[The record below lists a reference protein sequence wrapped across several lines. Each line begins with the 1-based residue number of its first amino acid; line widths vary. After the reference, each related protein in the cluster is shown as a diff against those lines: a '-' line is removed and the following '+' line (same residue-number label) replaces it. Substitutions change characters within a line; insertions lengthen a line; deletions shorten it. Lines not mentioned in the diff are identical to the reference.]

1 MNARIGRLRA
11 SALFASI
18 VAVAG
23 LAVSGAGLAE
33 DYKIGVIN
41 TDRILRESA
50 PAKEA
55 AKKLEQEFQSRET
68 EIGRLDRELRD
79 TKERLQSSVEQSIRE
94 RGFPVIDIRD
104 LAARYDRDAATAT
117 EADRNARQREIDAKS
132 RDLERMRRQVGE
144 DLKARQF
151 DEMNKIKER
160 LDTVLTKLA
169 KDQNYDL
176 ILQDGLF
183 VRRTVDITDAVIK
196 ALEGK

>member
-1 MNARIGRLRA
+1 MNMQIGRPRA
-11 SALFASI
+11 NALLAWI
-18 VAVAG
+18 IALVG
-23 LAVSGAGLAE
+23 LTASGACSAE

-55 AKKLEQEFQSRET
+55 AKKLEQEFQAREA
-68 EIGRLDRELRD
+68 EIGKLDREL
-79 TKERLQSSVEQSIRE
+79 
-94 RGFPVIDIRD
+94 RD
-104 LAARYDRDAATAT
+104 LAARYDREAATTT
-117 EADRNARQREIDAKS
+117 EADRNSRQREIDTRS

-160 LDTVLTKLA
+160 LDNVLTKLA

-183 VRRTVDITDAVIK
+183 VRRTVDITDSVIK